1 MFPIVVNSTKKY
13 ANSTLPLLL
22 ESFEKYK
29 GSYNPEIIVI
39 IGGYDKVTVRKLNSY
54 TFIEVD
60 NNTIDYTGLIY
71 ILEND
76 IIKQEHFLYIHDT
89 IIVGES
95 FFTRHANLAPIP
107 TSATVSFQFPSSFI
121 GIYSKN
127 VLHKYKDYL
136 LGLKNKEHIFNA
148 PIEDLGTLKLIFSKA
163 EFVAKVCDKYAYF
176 GIVYLLNGLEQF
188 DATVCLI
195 QKTNKGYETKL
206 FDDSNSDFNNSKT
219 NFSNIIKNMM

>member
-1 MFPIVVNSTKKY
+1 MMKLKNILSEGDVVDPKQLAKPFFKEFSKQMKTSPK
-13 ANSTLPLLL
+13 
-22 ESFEKYK
+22 F
-29 GSYNPEIIVI
+29 SY
-39 IGGYDKVTVRKLNSY
+39 
-54 TFIEVD
+54 
-60 NNTIDYTGLIY
+60 
-71 ILEND
+71 
-76 IIKQEHFLYIHDT
+76 
-89 IIVGES
+89 
-95 FFTRHANLAPIP
+95 
-107 TSATVSFQFPSSFI
+107 
-121 GIYSKN
+121 
-127 VLHKYKDYL
+127 

>member
-1 MFPIVVNSTKKY
+1 MKLKNILSEGDVVDPKQLAKPFFKEFSKQMKTSPK
-13 ANSTLPLLL
+13 
-22 ESFEKYK
+22 F
-29 GSYNPEIIVI
+29 SY
-39 IGGYDKVTVRKLNSY
+39 
-54 TFIEVD
+54 
-60 NNTIDYTGLIY
+60 
-71 ILEND
+71 
-76 IIKQEHFLYIHDT
+76 
-89 IIVGES
+89 
-95 FFTRHANLAPIP
+95 
-107 TSATVSFQFPSSFI
+107 
-121 GIYSKN
+121 
-127 VLHKYKDYL
+127 